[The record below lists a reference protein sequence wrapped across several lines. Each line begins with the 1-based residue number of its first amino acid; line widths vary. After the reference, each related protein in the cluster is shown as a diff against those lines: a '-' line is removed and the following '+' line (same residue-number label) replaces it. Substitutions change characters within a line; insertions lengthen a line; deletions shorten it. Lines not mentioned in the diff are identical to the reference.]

1 MKKLEIGQS
10 ASFSKTISEYD
21 VYSFAGIVGDFNPIH
36 INSVEGEKSI
46 FKSRIVHGMLAGS
59 FISTVLGMKLPGE
72 GTVYLEQNLKFKL
85 PVFFGDTITAIVMV
99 DEIIN
104 EDKGIYKLNTKIVNQ
119 KNQITHDGYAIV
131 KYL

>member
-85 PVFFGDTITAIVMV
+85 PVFFGDTIDA
-99 DEIIN
+99 
-104 EDKGIYKLNTKIVNQ
+104 G
-119 KNQITHDGYAIV
+119 
-131 KYL
+131 